1 MLISI
6 SHFSQQMRSFHFSSI
21 DKSTVMKEIDNL
33 KPKKAT
39 QDIDTP
45 VKNLML
51 NCIIFAECICFQ
63 FNVAISS
70 SQFPASFK
78 FTDVTPVFKNRSR
91 IKKDDFNPVQD
102 GLLRGCS
109 LMEGGRAKRPPS
121 LKPVTHILQ
130 WWNFAQLYLTQ
141 RRSKKYMN
149 HVTHPLSSAD
159 ISIFSPKIS
168 KFCYIKKYRFRL
180 DFDT

>member
-51 NCIIFAECICFQ
+51 NCIIFAECIFFQ

-141 RRSKKYMN
+141 RRSKKYESRDR
-149 HVTHPLSSAD
+149 PLE
-159 ISIFSPKIS
+159 
-168 KFCYIKKYRFRL
+168 FCWHQHF
-180 DFDT
+180 FT

>member
-141 RRSKKYMN
+141 RRFKNYVN
-149 HVTHPLSSAD
+149 HVTYHLSSAD
-159 ISIFSPKIS
+159 ISIFSPVIS
-168 KFCYIKKYRFRL
+168 KFCYMKKYRYRL
-180 DFDT
+180 YFDT

>member
-1 MLISI
+1 
-6 SHFSQQMRSFHFSSI
+6 MRSFHFSSI

-159 ISIFSPKIS
+159 ISIFSPEIS
-168 KFCYIKKYRFRL
+168 KFCYIKKCRYRFH
-180 DFDT
+180 FNT

>member
-63 FNVAISS
+63 FNIAISS

-91 IKKDDFNPVQD
+91 IKRMTLTLFRMGFYGAAHWWV
-102 GLLRGCS
+102 GRGS
-109 LMEGGRAKRPPS
+109 KRPPS
-121 LKPVTHILQ
+121 LKPAKNIWITWQTPWVLLTSAFFNLKSA
-130 WWNFAQLYLTQ
+130 NFA
-141 RRSKKYMN
+141 
-149 HVTHPLSSAD
+149 
-159 ISIFSPKIS
+159 IS
-168 KFCYIKKYRFRL
+168 RNT
-180 DFDT
+180 DFDWILIHNFYLF